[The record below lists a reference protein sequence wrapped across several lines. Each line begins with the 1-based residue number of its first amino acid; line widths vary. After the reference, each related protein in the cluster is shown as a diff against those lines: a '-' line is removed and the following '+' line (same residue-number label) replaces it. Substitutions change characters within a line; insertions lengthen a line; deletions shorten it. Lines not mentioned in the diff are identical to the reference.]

1 MRLKNVSS
9 CSHFRASKWCG
20 ELSSSRCDSDVIDV
34 YVDNEHRRTNFI
46 VVFGRNRP
54 DYIYLIG
61 LIWNSMETLVHK
73 AGCWQIS
80 VV

>member
-1 MRLKNVSS
+1 MVWGTVEFEMRLRR
-9 CSHFRASKWCG
+9 HR
-20 ELSSSRCDSDVIDV
+20 V
-34 YVDNEHRRTNFI
+34 YIDNERRRTNFI